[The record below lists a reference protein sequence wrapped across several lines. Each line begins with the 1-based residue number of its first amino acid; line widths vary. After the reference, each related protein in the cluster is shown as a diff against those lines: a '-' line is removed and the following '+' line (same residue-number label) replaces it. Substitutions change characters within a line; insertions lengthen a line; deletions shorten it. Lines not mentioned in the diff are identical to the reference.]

1 MLKPEGLPPLEV
13 FALDAR
19 MNRISGTIPYTSL
32 RWSRKYY
39 SPGQFS
45 MSVPSSIF
53 DPEWRYVCT
62 ADRPETG
69 IVNKVEYDDSSLTPD
84 GIDTVT
90 VSGFFLEH
98 MLNDF
103 TFLEEETE
111 WITESRKKP
120 TPVELRIP
128 DFAFTDADGNLYTET
143 IIWDHG
149 EPTYHYRNVTT
160 GDTPSKAD
168 VPAVEDRTYVEL
180 QPADT
185 YNEIRYPTD
194 NTDMYPDGYF
204 TAGRYKTNY
213 SYYTSNGD
221 VHQIDIHGNDT
232 VVSGVVG
239 NVVNG
244 TAIVEEDGVYKWL
257 GGIVKNEGQT
267 FYRQA
272 ESWERMSQ
280 QSNVTV
286 SEDGQYLYYQVE
298 VNGAWQLRTDIGE
311 VGVPVDN
318 VQTILL
324 WLQRAFG
331 NSLIYDTPRVVGV
344 EKILDPSFKLMGDMA
359 YEELATIE
367 ASIRLFY
374 SFENNQT
381 VLQIWQGLNRTQD
394 DDWQPPA
401 VSSAKKTGK
410 VRALRAADPVYPLS
424 ESPYADMEMLPDGY
438 ERLEYIEGTGTQ
450 WIDTGFTPDQD
461 TRVRARFV
469 VTDARDANEG
479 AGFIPYGCGI
489 GFGNNAY
496 EVYSATGKYEI
507 NYGNSV
513 MFGQA
518 VEVGDDVSIDQN
530 KGTASIS
537 VNGGTATVLDAGAQ
551 TFEPPYA
558 MAIMAIRRS
567 SVIIGRGRAYYAE
580 VYDDGQKVLDLA
592 PCKRDSDGEVGLYDT
607 VRGVFFGN
615 AGSGDFV
622 AGSAIPVCT
631 LTYVA
636 NIDGATGSTA
646 SQKAFKG
653 NSVAVAQN
661 GFTVDGYSF
670 LGWGTTS
677 GSSPVA
683 YQPGDAIQL
692 NESMALYAQWS
703 KDPVPDALNYV
714 ANAEGATGTMQPT
727 SGSVGDAV
735 IVAECSFVV
744 PNGTFLGWNTQ
755 ADGDGATYQ
764 PGEYYTLTDG
774 NDVLYAQWFIND
786 PTPVPGG
793 KRAPFATFSD
803 TWGSMYGFT
812 ASSDDSNYR
821 NKCYVL
827 REFDEPVWNDDGSVR
842 VDHNA
847 VIGGYAIPYTT
858 TRDYVEVRLDD
869 GKRDQ
874 ETYVDRRADK
884 PPADAMWPRE
894 TQEEEPDVSGVTKA
908 SYDAWKAQLEEDA
921 RAMLINDYGIVD
933 NLDTGTLSQAQYISG
948 WDLGDLVDMACETIG
963 MRKAA
968 RIVGVEEVYDANGA
982 ELHIEIGNE
991 KLSNY
996 RKALL
1001 K

>member
-1 MLKPEGLPPLEV
+1 MLKPEGLPPLDV
-13 FALDAR
+13 FALDGK

-32 RWSRKYY
+32 QWSRKYY
-39 SPGQFS
+39 EPGQFS
-45 MSVPSSIF
+45 MSVPSNIF
-53 DPEWRYVCT
+53 DPEWRYIYT

-98 MLNDF
+98 VLNDY

-111 WITESRKKP
+111 WITVSQKKP
-120 TPVELRIP
+120 TPVDLNMP

-149 EPTYHYRNVTT
+149 EPTYHYKNITT
-160 GDTPSKAD
+160 GDTPSKSE

-185 YNEIRYPTD
+185 YNEIRYPTN
-194 NTDMYPDGYF
+194 NTDRYPDGYF
-204 TAGRYKTNY
+204 TAGWYKTDY
-213 SYYTSNGD
+213 SYYTDDGE
-221 VHQIDIHGNDT
+221 VHQIDLSGNDT
-232 VVSGVVG
+232 VVSGIVG

-244 TAIVEEDGVYKWL
+244 TAIIEEDGVYKWI
-257 GGIVKNEGQT
+257 GGIVKNETQT
-267 FYRQA
+267 YYRRA
-272 ESWERMSQ
+272 EAWELTSQ

-286 SEDGQYLYYQVE
+286 SEDGNYLYYQVE

-324 WLQRAFG
+324 WFQRAFG
-331 NSLIYDTPRVVGV
+331 NSLIYDTPHVVGV

-394 DDWQPPA
+394 DEWQPPA
-401 VSSAKKTGK
+401 VSAAKQASKS
-410 VRALRAADPVYPLS
+410 RALRAAALVAPLS
-424 ESPYADMEMLPDGY
+424 DSPYADMEMLPDGY
-438 ERLEYIEGTGTQ
+438 
-450 WIDTGFTPDQD
+450 
-461 TRVRARFV
+461 TR
-469 VTDARDANEG
+469 
-479 AGFIPYGCGI
+479 
-489 GFGNNAY
+489 
-496 EVYSATGKYEI
+496 
-507 NYGNSV
+507 
-513 MFGQA
+513 
-518 VEVGDDVSIDQN
+518 
-530 KGTASIS
+530 
-537 VNGGTATVLDAGAQ
+537 
-551 TFEPPYA
+551 
-558 MAIMAIRRS
+558 
-567 SVIIGRGRAYYAE
+567 
-580 VYDDGQKVLDLA
+580 
-592 PCKRDSDGEVGLYDT
+592 
-607 VRGVFFGN
+607 
-615 AGSGDFV
+615 
-622 AGSAIPVCT
+622 
-631 LTYVA
+631 
-636 NIDGATGSTA
+636 IDGATGSTA
-646 SQKAFKG
+646 AQKAYEG
-653 NSVAVAQN
+653 NSVTAAQN
-661 GFTVDGYSF
+661 GFAVDGYSF

-683 YQPGDAIQL
+683 YQPGGTIQL
-692 NESMALYAQWS
+692 GESMALYAQWS

-714 ANAEGATGTMQPT
+714 ANADGATGTMQPT

-755 ADGDGATYQ
+755 ADGNGTTYH

-827 REFDEPVWNDDGSVR
+827 REFDEPNWGDDGRPIVNKLFGQDQWQVSYSQV
-842 VDHNA
+842 
-847 VIGGYAIPYTT
+847 
-858 TRDYVEVRLDD
+858 RDYSEVRLED

-874 ETYVDRRADK
+874 ETYMDRRSDK
-884 PPADAMWPRE
+884 PTQDAMWSRE
-894 TQEEEPDVSGVTKA
+894 LYDEEPDLTGVTKA
-908 SYDAWKAQLEEDA
+908 SYDAWKAQLDEDA

-933 NLDTGTLSQAQYISG
+933 NLDTGTLSQSQYISG

-963 MRKAA
+963 MRKTA
-968 RIVGVEEVYDANGA
+968 RIVGVEEVYGQNGA

>member
-32 RWSRKYY
+32 QWSRKYY
-39 SPGQFS
+39 EPGQFS

-53 DPEWRYVCT
+53 DPEWRYIYT

-98 MLNDF
+98 MLNDY

-111 WITESRKKP
+111 TVTITVKKP
-120 TPVELRIP
+120 EPIELNMP

-143 IIWDHG
+143 IIREHG
-149 EPTYHYRNVTT
+149 EPTYHHKNNTT
-160 GDTPSKAD
+160 GDTPPKTEA
-168 VPAVEDRTYVEL
+168 PAVEDRTYVEL

-185 YNEIRYPTD
+185 YNEIRYPTT
-194 NTDMYPDGYF
+194 NTDMYPEGYF
-204 TAGRYKTNY
+204 TAGWYKTGY
-213 SYYTSNGD
+213 SYYTDDGE
-221 VHQIDIHGNDT
+221 VHQIDLNGNDT

-244 TAIVEEDGVYKWL
+244 TAIVQEDGVYKWL
-257 GGIVKNEGQT
+257 GGIVKNETQT
-267 FYRQA
+267 YYRRA
-272 ESWERMSQ
+272 EAWELTSQ

-286 SEDGQYLYYQVE
+286 SEDGNYLFYQVE

-324 WLQRAFG
+324 WFQRAFG
-331 NSLIYDTPRVVGV
+331 NSLIYDTPKVVGV

-394 DDWQPPA
+394 DGWQEESA
-401 VSSAKKTGK
+401 ASRARIAKVSI
-410 VRALRAADPVYPLS
+410 LAD
-424 ESPYADMEMLPDGY
+424 SPYSDMEMLPDGY
-438 ERLEYIEGTGTQ
+438 TRVEFIESSGTQ
-450 WIDTGFTPDQD
+450 CIDTGVYPNQN
-461 TRVRARFV
+461 TRMILDVDIMQENDSISTCYIFGARNGGKSFASKINGSHDNIEGLLNEDNFV
-469 VTDARDANEG
+469 ESNMTSSLYGRHSIELGNGEMVVDGGEPTVLGEG
-479 AGFIPYGCGI
+479 SFSVGVSVAIFCQKTGSYGSYGF
-489 GFGNNAY
+489 FK
-496 EVYSATGKYEI
+496 VYSAKLL
-507 NYGNSV
+507 
-513 MFGQA
+513 
-518 VEVGDDVSIDQN
+518 DQQ
-530 KGTASIS
+530 S
-537 VNGGTATVLDAGAQ
+537 TVRD
-551 TFEPPYA
+551 
-558 MAIMAIRRS
+558 MAPAR
-567 SVIIGRGRAYYAE
+567 
-580 VYDDGQKVLDLA
+580 
-592 PCKRDSDGEVGLYDT
+592 RDSDGSIGMFDVEN
-607 VRGVFFGN
+607 GVFYAN
-615 AGSGDFV
+615 VGSGTFS
-622 AGSAIPVCT
+622 AGNAIPVCA
-631 LTYVA
+631 LTYEA
-636 NIDGATGSTA
+636 NIEGATGSTA
-646 SQKAFKG
+646 AQKAYEG
-653 NSVAVAQN
+653 NSVTVAQN

-670 LGWGTTS
+670 LGWGTSS

-683 YQPGDAIQL
+683 YQPGNAIQL
-692 NESMALYAQWS
+692 NESMTLYAQWS

-735 IVAECSFVV
+735 IVAQCSFVV
-744 PNGTFLGWNTQ
+744 PNGTFLGWNTK
-755 ADGDGATYQ
+755 ADGNGTAYQ

-774 NDVLYAQWFIND
+774 SDVLYAQWFID
-786 PTPVPGG
+786 GSTPVPGG

-827 REFDEPVWNDDGSVR
+827 REFDEPEWDDGGRAYVKQSLGTGGVR
-842 VDHNA
+842 MWFV
-847 VIGGYAIPYTT
+847 PYTSV
-858 TRDYVEVRLDD
+858 RDYVEVRLDD

-874 ETYVDRRADK
+874 EIYVDRRSDK
-884 PPADAMWPRE
+884 PPADASWPRE
-894 TQEEEPDVSGVTKA
+894 PSSTEFEIPNITKE

-963 MRKAA
+963 MRKTA

-996 RKALL
+996 KKALL

>member
-32 RWSRKYY
+32 QWSRKYY
-39 SPGQFS
+39 EPGQFS
-45 MSVPSSIF
+45 MSVPANIF
-53 DPEWRYVCT
+53 DSEWRYIYT

-98 MLNDF
+98 ILNDY

-111 WITESRKKP
+111 WITVSRKKP
-120 TPVELRIP
+120 TPVDLNMP

-149 EPTYHYRNVTT
+149 EPTYHYKNITT
-160 GDTPSKAD
+160 GDTPSKSE

-185 YNEIRYPTD
+185 YTEIRYPAMND
-194 NTDMYPDGYF
+194 ELYPEGYF
-204 TAGRYKTNY
+204 TAGWFKTDY
-213 SYYTSNGD
+213 SYYTDDGE
-221 VHQIDIHGNDT
+221 VHQIDTAGNDT

-244 TAIVEEDGVYKWL
+244 TAIIEEDGVYKWM
-257 GGIVKNEGQT
+257 GGIVKNETQT
-267 FYRQA
+267 YYRRA
-272 ESWERMSQ
+272 EAWERMSQ

-286 SEDGQYLYYQVE
+286 SEDGNYLYYQVE

-311 VGVPVDN
+311 VGVPTDN
-318 VQTILL
+318 VQTILK
-324 WLQRAFG
+324 WFQRAFG

-344 EKILDPSFKLMGDMA
+344 EKVLDPSFKLMGDMA

-374 SFENNQT
+374 SFEQNQT

-394 DDWQPPA
+394 DEWQPTS
-401 VSSAKKTGK
+401 VSGAGSAAKRKA
-410 VRALRAADPVYPLS
+410 RALMAAAPVSALS
-424 ESPYADMEMLPDGY
+424 DAPYDGMEMLPDGY
-438 ERLEYIEGTGTQ
+438 KRVEYIESSGTQ
-450 WIDTGFTPDQD
+450 YIDTGVEASSEARIVVDIDVLKSNTNLDSVYIFGVRGSASFACKMSGSKQCAVFFYNAENFVNVDIGTPTYGRHVIDLDKGSASVDGEGQHTVSSGTFSTGESIYVSAMNSGSAAVSFMNLKIYSVELYESDQK
-461 TRVRARFV
+461 VRSMV
-469 VTDARDANEG
+469 PCV
-479 AGFIPYGCGI
+479 
-489 GFGNNAY
+489 
-496 EVYSATGKYEI
+496 
-507 NYGNSV
+507 
-513 MFGQA
+513 
-518 VEVGDDVSIDQN
+518 
-530 KGTASIS
+530 
-537 VNGGTATVLDAGAQ
+537 
-551 TFEPPYA
+551 
-558 MAIMAIRRS
+558 RS
-567 SVIIGRGRAYYAE
+567 S
-580 VYDDGQKVLDLA
+580 DGA
-592 PCKRDSDGEVGLYDT
+592 AGMYDT
-607 VRGVFFGN
+607 ARGVFFGN
-615 AGSGDFV
+615 DGSGDFV
-622 AGSAIPVCT
+622 SGPAIPVCT

-636 NIDGATGSTA
+636 NIDGSTGSTA
-646 SQKAFKG
+646 AQKAYEG
-653 NSVAVAQN
+653 NSVTVSQC
-661 GFTVDGYSF
+661 GFSVDGYSF
-670 LGWGTTS
+670 LGWSTESGTA
-677 GSSPVA
+677 PVSH
-683 YQPGDAIQL
+683 QPGGTIQL
-692 NESMALYAQWS
+692 VESMALYAQWS
-703 KDPVPDALNYV
+703 KDPVPDALNYD
-714 ANAEGATGTMQPT
+714 ANAEGASGEMQPT
-727 SGSVGDAV
+727 SGNVGDAV
-735 IVAECSFVV
+735 IVAQCSFVV

-755 ADGDGATYQ
+755 ADGNGTAYQ

-774 NDVLYAQWFIND
+774 TDVLYAQWYVND
-786 PTPVPGG
+786 VTPVPGG
-793 KRAPFATFSD
+793 RRAPFATFSD

-827 REFDEPVWNDDGSVR
+827 REFDEPRWGDDGHPIVNKLFGQDQWQVSYSQV
-842 VDHNA
+842 
-847 VIGGYAIPYTT
+847 
-858 TRDYVEVRLDD
+858 RDYSEVRLED

-874 ETYVDRRADK
+874 ETYMDRRSDK
-884 PPADAMWPRE
+884 PTQDAMWSRE
-894 TQEEEPDVSGVTKA
+894 LYSEEPDLSGVTKE
-908 SYDAWKAQLEEDA
+908 SYDAWKAQLDEDA

-963 MRKAA
+963 MRKTA